1 MFGQLGTADPIHENH
16 AAPKLGR
23 RRLLKLAGMGMA
35 GIAAAPLIGAL
46 SSGIAGAQTPMQRSA
61 IGLGDYT
68 HLGRSGLRVSR
79 LTLGTMN
86 FGELTDEATSFRI
99 MDEALEAG
107 INLFD
112 TADVYG
118 GPQSPDMAKGYGT
131 SEEIIGRW
139 LAQGGR
145 RDRIVLATKVYQP
158 MGTGPNDKYLS
169 AYRIRRACEAS
180 LRRLKTDHIDLYQMH
195 HVDRATP
202 WEEIWQ
208 AMEQLIREGKITYVG
223 SSNFA
228 AWDIA
233 RAQGVAES
241 RHVLGLVSEQ
251 SLYNLTQRTIELEV
265 IPAVRHLGIGLI
277 PWSPI
282 GMGLLGGVLGKT
294 FTEGRRATPH
304 VQAQIEKH
312 RSPLA
317 AYEALCAEMGEAPAI
332 VALAWVLHN
341 PVVTSAISGPR
352 TVEQLRQNLRAL
364 SLKLSAETLAKLDEI
379 WPGPGG
385 EAPKAY
391 AW

>member
-1 MFGQLGTADPIHENH
+1 MLKQSTDLNTARFNPTATEH
-16 AAPKLGR
+16 GR
-23 RRLLKLAGMGMA
+23 RRLLKMAGMGMA
-35 GIAAAPLIGAL
+35 GIAAAPLLGAFSA
-46 SSGIAGAQTPMQRSA
+46 SSVQAAGAGRAAPGSGGYR
-61 IGLGDYT
+61 
-68 HLGRSGLRVSR
+68 HLGRTGLRVGCIA
-79 LTLGTMN
+79 LGTMN

-99 MDEALEAG
+99 MDEALDAG

-118 GPQSPDMAKGYGT
+118 GPQSPDMEKGYGT
-131 SEEIIGRW
+131 SEEIIGNW
-139 LAQGGR
+139 LTRDKSR

-169 AYRIRRACEAS
+169 AYHIRRACDAS
-180 LRRLKTDHIDLYQMH
+180 LKRLKTDHIDLYQMH

-233 RAQGVAES
+233 LAQSAAVS
-241 RHVLGLVSEQ
+241 RNLLGLVSEQ
-251 SLYNLTQRTIELEV
+251 SLYNLSQRTIELEV
-265 IPAVRHLGIGLI
+265 IPALRHLGIGLI

-282 GMGLLGGVLGKT
+282 GMGLLGGVLGGIS
-294 FTEGRRATPH
+294 EGRRATPGLR
-304 VQAQIEKH
+304 AQIE
-312 RSPLA
+312 RFRPQLEA
-317 AYEALCAEMGEAPAI
+317 WEALCRELGEAPAV
-332 VALAWVLHN
+332 VALAWVIHN
-341 PVVTSAISGPR
+341 PVVAAAISGPR
-352 TVEQLRQNLRAL
+352 TAEQLRQNLKAL
-364 SLKLSAETLAKLDEI
+364 ELKLSGETLAKLDEI

-385 EAPKAY
+385 EAPEAY